1 MDSRVLQFKTGENGS
16 TVDTVLS
23 FMASRAPLSSKGSFL
38 LCLVASMQSCTLSVP
53 SSSPVG
59 VFSECLRAGE
69 AGKMYNF

>member
-38 LCLVASMQSCTLSVP
+38 LCLVASMHPAHFLYLHP
-53 SSSPVG
+53 
-59 VFSECLRAGE
+59 LL
-69 AGKMYNF
+69 